1 MAWQIARER
10 SLGSL
15 RREIVGC
22 KLCPRLVRFREDVA
36 LLKKKRFA
44 GWVYWGRP
52 VPGFG
57 DPEARLLIV
66 GLAPAAHGGNRTGRV
81 FTGDRSGDFLI
92 DALHRAG
99 YANHAES
106 IGRRD
111 GLTLRGVYLTAAVK
125 CAPPDNKPMTSE
137 FENCATYLSRELKI
151 LDNVKAIL
159 CLGRFAYNSASSVL
173 RTRYGIVETLP
184 PFRHGLEM
192 KLGDGSPTVFAS
204 YHPSPRNTQT
214 GRLTMRMFL
223 SLLSRISK
231 RLAET
236 EKAC

>member
-1 MAWQIARER
+1 MQIAREQT
-10 SLGSL
+10 LGSL

-22 KLCPRLVRFREDVA
+22 RLCPRLVRFREDVA
-36 LLKKKRFA
+36 LVKKKRFA
-44 GWVYWGRP
+44 GCVYWGRP

-99 YANHAES
+99 YANHSGS
-106 IGRRD
+106 ISRRD
-111 GLTLRGVYLTAAVK
+111 GLRLKGVYLTAAVK
-125 CAPPDNKPMTSE
+125 CAPPDNEPMTSE
-137 FENCATYLSRELKI
+137 FENCASYLSRELQI
-151 LDNVKAIL
+151 LDNIRAIL
-159 CLGRFAYNSASSVL
+159 CLGRFAYNSASLVL
-173 RTRYGIVETLP
+173 RTRYRTVEPLP
-184 PFRHGLEM
+184 PFRHGLETN
-192 KLGDGSPTVFAS
+192 LGDGSPTVFAS

-214 GRLTMRMFL
+214 GKLTMSRFL

-231 RLAET
+231 RALEV